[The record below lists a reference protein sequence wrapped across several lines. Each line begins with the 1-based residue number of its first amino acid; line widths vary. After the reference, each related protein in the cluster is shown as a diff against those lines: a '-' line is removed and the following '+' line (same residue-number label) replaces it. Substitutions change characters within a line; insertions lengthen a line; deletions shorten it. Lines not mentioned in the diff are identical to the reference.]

1 MIIKKLE
8 LRNINSY
15 GNNLQT
21 IEFDQD
27 GGLICLQGKNG
38 SGKSTLKMALELCIF
53 GKVQGKT
60 GKRLALSKLPNRRNN
75 ALYTGVYFQNNVMD
89 EIVMKRFISPNN
101 FSMTFNNED
110 HTEKFKKMSDK
121 EREKIIGYSYDVFK
135 SFISLNIN
143 DFKNFISL
151 SKEDK
156 ENLLNKLFNLSQ
168 LDVLQ
173 SIVKELD
180 KSNIDNTNKYEDIIS
195 ENDQKIT
202 ELRQTLL
209 TIKNKQELSK
219 EEKLKTIKES
229 ILSKKPIY
237 DGLIIKIKECDTIN
251 LDINTKSGKLI
262 KIRTNKEKERAKYD
276 SKIELIKEKLS
287 AYQKGVC
294 PVCDT
299 DLKDNSHL
307 EHMDEIQK
315 DLQYNEEELKKC
327 DLFLE
332 RCILE
337 DVKLRNAN
345 TKNYGDKISYGE
357 QIAQLKAEL
366 ATLNKQYKEIKDSED
381 TVSTEEIENNIISI
395 KERNKEVK
403 SLLNALKEKSDIY
416 SELNQL
422 FSFDGIRKSIIS
434 NALRPINKNLDYFL
448 TKLDSEYK
456 AKLNDNFDATIYE
469 LETLEVD
476 PETLSKGEDR
486 KINIAIALSYLKLI
500 LEMRHTNIMFL
511 DEVFDGVDGDN
522 IDLILKLLKEI
533 ALEYKINIIIV
544 NHSKAELSN
553 FHTVIK
559 VKKDIFSNI
568 EIHKNLTV

>member
-8 LRNINSY
+8 LKNINSY

-27 GGLICLQGKNG
+27 GGLIYLQGKNG
-38 SGKSTLKMALELCIF
+38 AGKSTLKMAMELCIF
-53 GKVQGKT
+53 GKVQGKN

-75 ALYTGVYFQNNVMD
+75 ALYTGVHFQNNVMD

-101 FSMTFNNED
+101 FSMTVNGED
-110 HTEKFKKMSDK
+110 YTETFKKMSDR

-173 SIVKELD
+173 SITKEID
-180 KSNIDNTNKYEDIIS
+180 KANMDNINKYETIIS

-237 DGLIIKIKECDTIN
+237 DELDIKLKECDTVN
-251 LDINTKSGKLI
+251 ADINTKSGKLI

-276 SKIELIKEKLS
+276 SKIELLKEKLS

-307 EHMDEIQK
+307 EHLDEIQK
-315 DLQYNEEELKKC
+315 ELQYNEEELEKC

-337 DVKLRNAN
+337 DVKLRNTN
-345 TKNYGDKISYGE
+345 SKNYGDKISYGE

-403 SLLNALKEKSDIY
+403 LLLNGLKEKSNIY

-434 NALRPINKNLDYFL
+434 NALKPINKNLDYFL

-568 EIHKNLTV
+568 EIHKNLTI

>member
-276 SKIELIKEKLS
+276 SKIELLKEKLS

-434 NALRPINKNLDYFL
+434 NALKPINKNLDYFL